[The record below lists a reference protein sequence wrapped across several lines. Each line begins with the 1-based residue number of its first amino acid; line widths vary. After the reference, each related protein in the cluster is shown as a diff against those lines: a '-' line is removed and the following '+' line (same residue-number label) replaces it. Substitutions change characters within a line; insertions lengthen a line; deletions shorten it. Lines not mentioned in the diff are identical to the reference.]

1 MLEDAARI
9 QRLWTL
15 ELNTIF
21 SKKPEEITEVDKSLY
36 ERLAYDWVVQF
47 IDIYTSH
54 HSLYTRNEMSRGR
67 VSSSTWGYSTIYP
80 ARAGKVQRC
89 CNEKLFQAI

>member
-36 ERLAYDWVVQF
+36 ERLVYDWVVQF
-47 IDIYTSH
+47 IDIYH
-54 HSLYTRNEMSRGR
+54 TRHITPYIHTMKCHVGEFLHLHGAILPF
-67 VSSSTWGYSTIYP
+67 TT
-80 ARAGKVQRC
+80 ARAGKVQ
-89 CNEKLFQAI
+89 